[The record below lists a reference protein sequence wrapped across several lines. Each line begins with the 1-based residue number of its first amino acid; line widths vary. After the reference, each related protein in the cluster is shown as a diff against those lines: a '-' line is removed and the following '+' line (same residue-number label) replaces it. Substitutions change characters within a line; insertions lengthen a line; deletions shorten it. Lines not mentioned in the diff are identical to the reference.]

1 MQRRQAP
8 LDGGRLNDRCVS
20 FGVLADTRHDGF
32 QIADLLQQQAGD
44 ETVFAGDLVAL
55 NKLRT

>member
-1 MQRRQAP
+1 MPRRQAP
-8 LDGGRLNDRCVS
+8 LEGGRDDGGVS

-32 QIADLLQQQAGD
+32 QIADVLQQPCD

-55 NKLRT
+55 NKLWT